1 MATTASDG
9 LAQLVDDRI
18 IYGHSTIMQ
27 SLNAMVA
34 EIAKTDIPI
43 LLTGE
48 TGTGKEVYA
57 RLIHRV
63 SVLGG
68 ASLKKVCCAAL
79 DAGRLLAEVREE
91 FLSDNRT
98 GEAAARTVFLDGVHE
113 LDAACQKVLLSLLPD
128 GEPKGRS
135 GKTALRFISSTSRDL
150 EYDFTAVFRSR
161 ALFVKTGNLT
171 WR

>member
-1 MATTASDG
+1 MAMATTPNHR
-9 LAQLVDDRI
+9 LEQLMDADF
-18 IYGHSTIMQ
+18 IYGESAIMQ

-63 SVLGG
+63 SALGG

-98 GEAAARTVFLDGVHE
+98 GEA
-113 LDAACQKVLLSLLPD
+113 
-128 GEPKGRS
+128 
-135 GKTALRFISSTSRDL
+135 
-150 EYDFTAVFRSR
+150 
-161 ALFVKTGNLT
+161 
-171 WR
+171 

>member
-68 ASLKKVCCAAL
+68 ASLKMVCTNWMPH
-79 DAGRLLAEVREE
+79 VRKYY
-91 FLSDNRT
+91 FHCCRT
-98 GEAAARTVFLDGVHE
+98 GNQKVGAARRRCDLFPRHRATWKRKSKEGVFAGN
-113 LDAACQKVLLSLLPD
+113 C
-128 GEPKGRS
+128 
-135 GKTALRFISSTSRDL
+135 IS
-150 EYDFTAVFRSR
+150 E
-161 ALFVKTGNLT
+161 
-171 WR
+171 

>member
-9 LAQLVDDRI
+9 LAQLADDRI
-18 IYGHSTIMQ
+18 IYGESAIMQ

-63 SVLGG
+63 SALGG

-79 DAGRLLAEVREE
+79 DAGRLLVREE
-91 FLSDNRT
+91 FLSDNRS
-98 GEAAARTVFLDGVHE
+98 GEAA
-113 LDAACQKVLLSLLPD
+113 
-128 GEPKGRS
+128 
-135 GKTALRFISSTSRDL
+135 
-150 EYDFTAVFRSR
+150 
-161 ALFVKTGNLT
+161 
-171 WR
+171 